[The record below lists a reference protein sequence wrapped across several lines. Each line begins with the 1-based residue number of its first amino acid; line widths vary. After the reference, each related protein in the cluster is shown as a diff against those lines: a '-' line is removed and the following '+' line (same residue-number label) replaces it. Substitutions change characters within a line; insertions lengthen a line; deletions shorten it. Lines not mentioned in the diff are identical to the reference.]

1 MICGSFDVVT
11 PTEAH
16 GWAFSSVL
24 NEPVLVQAVLN
35 QEIIGEALA
44 ENHRP
49 DLAAAGLGNGNSGY
63 VIEFF
68 REIDPLYLPFVS
80 VKVEGGDA
88 ELPRAPQLGF
98 VDFITSFHRANPSSG
113 RHRSLL
119 GGLWTDRTDASA
131 LLRGKMQIGQ
141 ADSRMAAVLDQLI
154 NHGFAVLP
162 PETAL
167 YAGAWL
173 TSLQT
178 TALRLMQDA
187 ALAPLLRVVLSD
199 LPLAAK
205 VEWVEPGEALLAQA
219 STRNASPSPTECL
232 DIVVPLGGGVK
243 LDVVR
248 ESHKLPEFTS
258 NGASRWSDPAA
269 RAVNAHHFLDSYDL
283 EPGTVA
289 IIGAGTIY
297 APRCNSQSSVVRI
310 LTVPERGRGALAV
323 LAA

>member
-1 MICGSFDVVT
+1 MIRGSLDVIT

-16 GWAFSSVL
+16 GWAFSSVT

-35 QEIIGEALA
+35 QEIVGEALA

-49 DLAAAGLGNGNSGY
+49 DLAAAGFGNGNSGY
-63 VIEFF
+63 VIKYF
-68 REIDPLYLPFVS
+68 RQIDPLYLPFIS
-80 VKVEGGDA
+80 VKVNGGDA

-98 VDFITSFHRANPSSG
+98 VDFITSFHRTSPSAG

-141 ADSRMAAVLDQLI
+141 VDSHMAAVLDHLV
-154 NHGFAVLP
+154 NHGFATLP
-162 PETAL
+162 VNA
-167 YAGAWL
+167 ASHDGAWL
-173 TSLQT
+173 TGLQT
-178 TALRLMQDA
+178 AALRLMQDA

-199 LPLAAK
+199 VPLVAK
-205 VEWVEPGEALLAQA
+205 VEWVEPGEMPLAQP
-219 STRNASPSPTECL
+219 STRNASPSPAECL

-248 ESHKLPEFTS
+248 ESHKLPEFTP
-258 NGASRWSDPAA
+258 NGASRWADPAA

-297 APRCNSQSSVVRI
+297 APRCKGESSVAQI
-310 LTVPERGRGALAV
+310 LTVPERGRGALAG
-323 LAA
+323 